1 METRLIAMLPCAAR
15 ELESALHSIC
25 DHEGLWDGRLEVAET
40 SAAFSWDP
48 GRGKAL
54 VLVADERRNP

>member
-1 METRLIAMLPCAAR
+1 MLPCAAR
-15 ELESALHSIC
+15 ELESTLHSIC

-48 GRGKAL
+48 GRGKVL
-54 VLVADERRNP
+54 VLVADERGNP

>member
-25 DHEGLWDGRLEVAET
+25 DHEGLWDCRVEVAET
-40 SAAFSWDP
+40 IASTSGNL

-54 VLVADERRNP
+54 VLVCEEGRP